1 MLMVMVKSCVVH
13 NPGMKLGSR
22 VTQVGTNKML
32 TGEYFADMMLLFNS
46 VECCFLYQH
55 CVLCSADDVSATNK
69 LANSLVILKL
79 YTVSQKKTHQL

>member
-46 VECCFLYQH
+46 VECC
-55 CVLCSADDVSATNK
+55 CVSA
-69 LANSLVILKL
+69 LCALFS
-79 YTVSQKKTHQL
+79 